1 MYATKVR
8 EEMTKSNEDLANIEE
23 NIFIS
28 NQKRQSLPS
37 ILPRRHYIRPC
48 CQPRNI
54 PPVHLER
61 FNIKLEEKDA
71 CFAPGDVIAGSV
83 YIIAS
88 TIFNENT
95 NKLINFQKCSHS
107 SAENDDALHIN
118 KLMMLVSGSA
128 RMKEE
133 NKQNIIKYK
142 QIKETF
148 LFMEANLLV
157 NEGSNELSA
166 TAVRAGEVKTI
177 KFKIRLPQRGLLT
190 SLESKSVSVLYTVQ
204 LELLYKNNKNEEELK
219 AKTICGFTVVD
230 CFDLARMPR
239 FYFQPY
245 VQHIVKKFGLFSCT
259 GGQIRL
265 HFSINR
271 VAFVGG
277 ENIVIEGKID
287 NRTDRRVD
295 KVAAKLQQLVVINSE
310 NQNKN
315 SDLTDV
321 NDINEDSLA
330 LFVDPGSTLKFVR
343 YFALPPLPPSSYA
356 LDGSDP
362 ETCYAVAATTEG
374 NKFITN
380 RKISIELINK
390 CKRRNSAQQ
399 PIINEKNIENKERFI
414 NINYQLCI
422 FVTTDGV
429 DSMEVNVP
437 IIIGSLPQRKL
448 RFLDAVPPLTDIKLV
463 NQNTFT
469 KAAIEAAIF
478 SENGEGKDLVKE
490 KTSMVLFMPNR
501 KEVTVKLGQQFF
513 GEDFNRCFCIDSQL
527 NFTNKYPFYVNLP
540 TSSKQSRKASI
551 IANSVRA
558 ENSLRE
564 RQSTIGEENE
574 EINFCEN
581 NENKVNVNQ
590 NEGNKFEIK
599 NYYSANEIGMCN
611 ENQQEVISTTTTQYN
626 INPLQR
632 NSTLVAVELPDN
644 YLNNS
649 RRSSTNN

>member
-330 LFVDPGSTLKFVR
+330 LFVDPGST
-343 YFALPPLPPSSYA
+343 SYA

-501 KEVTVKLGQQFF
+501 KE
-513 GEDFNRCFCIDSQL
+513 L